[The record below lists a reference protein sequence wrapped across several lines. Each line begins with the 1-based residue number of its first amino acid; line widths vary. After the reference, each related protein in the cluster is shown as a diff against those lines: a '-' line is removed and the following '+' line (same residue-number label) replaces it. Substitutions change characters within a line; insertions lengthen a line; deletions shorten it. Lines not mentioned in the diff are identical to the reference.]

1 MKIESLNEKNSR
13 LLEEINNSNKK
24 NEIVENEKIKLKN
37 DNKRLKLSITEKDK
51 RIEDLEHIISDLNE
65 N

>member
-24 NEIVENEKIKLKN
+24 NEIVENEKIK
-37 DNKRLKLSITEKDK
+37 
-51 RIEDLEHIISDLNE
+51 
-65 N
+65 